1 MRGDR
6 VTKALAFFL
15 LSIPNLVF
23 AQATAHEGFEHWTP
37 ASIATI
43 SESLAAPATADP
55 HHFAVQQLSTYP
67 NEYFLLARRV
77 ADGQVEWHETETDIF
92 VVESGSATLLFGG
105 TLIGGETVGPHEK
118 RNGTIQGGSR
128 QKLSVGDIVRIPP
141 RVPHQVLLEGNHEF
155 TYFVIKVK
163 GY

>member
-1 MRGDR
+1 MRNDR
-6 VTKALAFFL
+6 VNEVLAFFL
-15 LSIPNLVF
+15 LSLPNLVF
-23 AQATAHEGFEHWTP
+23 AQATALEGFEHWTS

-43 SESLAAPATADP
+43 SQSLAVPATSDP

-141 RVPHQVLLEGNHEF
+141 RVPHQVLLEGTHEF
-155 TYFVIKVK
+155 TYLVIKVK

>member
-1 MRGDR
+1 MRNDR
-6 VTKALAFFL
+6 VNEVLAFFL
-15 LSIPNLVF
+15 LSLPNLVF
-23 AQATAHEGFEHWTP
+23 AQATALEGFEHWTP

-43 SESLAAPATADP
+43 SQSLAMPATSHT
-55 HHFAVQQLSTYP
+55 HHFAFQQLSTYP

-105 TLIGGETVGPHEK
+105 TLIGGETVGPHAK
-118 RNGTIQGGSR
+118 RNGAIQGGSR

-141 RVPHQVLLEGNHEF
+141 RVPHQVLLEGTHEF